1 MIEGL
6 VLWYSLLS
14 TALGYNLLAFIK
26 KAADS
31 GGPVKVAIFFGSK
44 SDTATMGKAA
54 AVLEEFG
61 IEYKAFVISAHRAGE
76 LLHKTV
82 KQCEDEG
89 FEVIIA
95 GAGLAAALP
104 GVIAGITTIPVI
116 GVPLECVSDKSN
128 GLGGMDALL
137 SIVQMPPQIPV
148 ATVGIGNA
156 KNAGYLAC
164 QILSIKYP
172 ELKTKL
178 LAFRKKLADDAAAG
192 VEAGVTF

>member
-1 MIEGL
+1 M
-6 VLWYSLLS
+6 
-14 TALGYNLLAFIK
+14 
-26 KAADS
+26 
-31 GGPVKVAIFFGSK
+31 KVAIFFGSK
-44 SDTATMGKAA
+44 SDTDKMKKAA
-54 AVLEEFG
+54 EVLRDFG
-61 IEYKAFVISAHRAGE
+61 VEYKAFIISAHRAGD
-76 LLHKTV
+76 LLRKTV
-82 KQCEDEG
+82 AQVESDG

-104 GVIAGITTIPVI
+104 GVIAGMTALPVI

-156 KNAGYLAC
+156 KNAAYLAI

-172 ELKTKL
+172 ELKNKIID
-178 LAFRKKLADDAAAG
+178 FRKKLADDAETNSK
-192 VEAGVTF
+192 VEL